1 MSDSSSRGRNE
12 MPRPDM
18 TTLVRGFCGV
28 QLDIGCPLTPGRI
41 NIRMSPP
48 YLYCNGNPIWF
59 IDPDGRDIYT
69 FDSDGNFTGNI
80 IKQDGEHMDVFY
92 CPKKDIWI
100 SHLTTNPM

>member
-1 MSDSSSRGRNE
+1 MSVDPWTDKYPNV
-12 MPRPDM
+12 
-18 TTLVRGFCGV
+18 T
-28 QLDIGCPLTPGRI
+28 
-41 NIRMSPP
+41 P